1 MRAVLASILLL
12 ASSNWKE
19 VMSSDGITVETRER
33 ADSRFP
39 EIRATTTVS
48 LSVEAL
54 CAGAFGTGL
63 TDKREPSLQSRR
75 VLSETED
82 ERVTFDRIAPPIV
95 SDRDYAVRVR
105 RIRGNGGKCQVT
117 ADLANELAPP
127 PSPGV
132 VRIKHLHLVW
142 DFAPNPDG
150 GTRLTYVVWT
160 DPNTILPTFSV
171 EPSLRSVAVDWVKL
185 IIERARSSAPAK

>member
-1 MRAVLASILLL
+1 MRAVLASIMLL
-12 ASSNWKE
+12 ASPDWKE
-19 VMSSDGITVETRER
+19 VLSSDGITVEARER

-39 EIRATTTVS
+39 EMRATTTVS

-82 ERVTFDRIAPPIV
+82 ERVTFDRITAPVV

-105 RIRGNGGKCQVT
+105 RTRGEGGKCRVT
-117 ADLANELAPP
+117 AELANELAPP
-127 PSPGV
+127 PTPGV
-132 VRIKHLHLVW
+132 VRIEHLRLVW

-160 DPNTILPTFSV
+160 DPNTPLPTFIM
-171 EPSLRSVAVDWVKL
+171 EPSIRRFAFDWVKL
-185 IIERARSSAPAK
+185 VIERARSSAPAK